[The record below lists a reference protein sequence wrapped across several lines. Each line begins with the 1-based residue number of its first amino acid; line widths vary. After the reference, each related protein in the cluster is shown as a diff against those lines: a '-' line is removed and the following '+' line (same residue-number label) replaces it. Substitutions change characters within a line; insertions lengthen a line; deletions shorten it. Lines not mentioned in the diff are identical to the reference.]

1 MRFLT
6 AALVVTLAAAT
17 VQASGLQRALS
28 EPDLNKRSKIALENA
43 LTAYDAARKAY
54 DSGNLDTM
62 ATDVQE
68 IIDSVNLAK
77 ISLDQTGKDPRK
89 SPKWFKNAE
98 MMTRDLSRRLD
109 AFQQDMSFAD
119 RPLLDKVKERVL
131 QVHDDLLMGLM
142 EGKRK

>member
-17 VQASGLQRALS
+17 AHASGLQRALS

-89 SPKWFKNAE
+89 NPKWFKNAE

>member
-6 AALVVTLAAAT
+6 AALVVTLGAAT
-17 VQASGLQRALS
+17 VHANGLQRALA
-28 EPDLNKRSKIALENA
+28 EPDLNRRSKLALENA

-54 DSGNLDTM
+54 DSGNLDAV
-62 ATDVQE
+62 ATDGQE

-77 ISLDQTGKDPRK
+77 ISLDHTGKDPRK

-109 AFQQDMSFAD
+109 AFQLDMSYSD